1 MNMFVCAAF
10 GRLLNH
16 IFAVT
21 HRIHTH
27 SRRSLRYNFSFSLL
41 LHHSTSDNENAKRVL
56 HSLSP
61 VCYFA
66 VVAAFYS
73 IFRMAFVFDVYTFL
87 SFSLYQLPSSP
98 IHFDSSVCIHSYT
111 ANGKK
116 RGRKK
121 TEYYNIIFL
130 HLIYLYLFFP
140 LCFLI
145 TFVFFPANLQL
156 IK

>member
-56 HSLSP
+56 H
-61 VCYFA
+61 
-66 VVAAFYS
+66 
-73 IFRMAFVFDVYTFL
+73 FL
-87 SFSLYQLPSSP
+87 SLPFAILLLLLLFILFSAWHLCLMCTHFYHFHYINFLLLPFISIP
-98 IHFDSSVCIHSYT
+98 PCVYIRT
-111 ANGKK
+111 QQMEKK
-116 RGRKK
+116 EAGRKRN
-121 TEYYNIIFL
+121 TIILSFC
-130 HLIYLYLFFP
+130 I
-140 LCFLI
+140 
-145 TFVFFPANLQL
+145 
-156 IK
+156 